1 MTSEATPTD
10 TSTLQRVRLDKWL
23 WAARFFKTRGLAV
36 EAIDKKRIRVNDTPV
51 KPAKDIRAGDVIEIS
66 QSDVIRTVTVRGV
79 SERRGSA
86 TVAAELYLES
96 EASVAKR
103 LQAAEQRRLA
113 PEPAHTITTGRPTKR
128 DRRDT
133 ERLRRSGWNDRW
145 SASLD

>member
-1 MTSEATPTD
+1 MSGKQAAGVIVATH
-10 TSTLQRVRLDKWL
+10 RVRLDKWL

-36 EAIDKKRIRVNDTPV
+36 EAIEKKRVLVNGTVV
-51 KPAKDIRAGDVIEIS
+51 KPAKEVQAGDALEIS
-66 QSDVIRTVTVRGV
+66 QGDVVRTVTVRDV
-79 SERRGSA
+79 SDRRGPAS
-86 TVAAELYLES
+86 VAAGLYAET
-96 EASVAKR
+96 EASIAKR

-133 ERLRRSGWNDRW
+133 ERLRRTEWNDRW

>member
-1 MTSEATPTD
+1 MSGKQAAGVIVATH
-10 TSTLQRVRLDKWL
+10 RVRLDKWL

-36 EAIDKKRIRVNDTPV
+36 EAIEKKRVLVNGTVV
-51 KPAKDIRAGDVIEIS
+51 KPAKEVQAGDALEIS
-66 QSDVIRTVTVRGV
+66 QGDVVRTVTVRDV
-79 SERRGSA
+79 SDRRGP
-86 TVAAELYLES
+86 
-96 EASVAKR
+96 ASVAAGLYAETEASIAQR

-133 ERLRRSGWNDRW
+133 ERLRRTEWNDRW